1 MQPRLS
7 PAGGPARSQA
17 AGRPW
22 AGRGP
27 TRLSRRRSAAYEAVK
42 DSRCPGPGPPQ
53 YPSDRHGANKSLVTG
68 ISRSGSAA
76 RLPASQGL
84 ENRQVPI
91 AVLAARWRNSR
102 QHGAGPASQG
112 LENRQVPIAGLAA
125 RWRNSRQHGAGPA
138 SQGLENRQV
147 PIAGLA
153 ARWRNSR
160 QHGATVYRRLS
171 PADPAPAGRAAQAS
185 KRILRF
191 PKISLSESEH

>member
-1 MQPRLS
+1 MPVARMQPRLS

-91 AVLAARWRNSR
+91 A
-102 QHGAGPASQG
+102 
-112 LENRQVPIAGLAA
+112 
-125 RWRNSRQHGAGPA
+125 
-138 SQGLENRQV
+138 
-147 PIAGLA
+147 GLA

-191 PKISLSESEH
+191 PKISLSESEHKGRRVTYLLLLASLSSEEAVACANS

>member
-76 RLPASQGL
+76 RL
-84 ENRQVPI
+84 
-91 AVLAARWRNSR
+91 
-102 QHGAGPASQG
+102 PASQG